1 MYVHFARQHPSSP
14 HCITQCKCKA
24 SCTFVICRN
33 CHSKHILA
41 RVGPRQLVGVH
52 RPLVPQR
59 PLGALRD
66 EVAPVACLFGPVH
79 GVSEREHPLTRHN
92 ACNSHTKYL
101 EKFMAP
107 NFGMLIGHLIDCIK
121 SHNTVDLLGVRRMVL
136 YGFIHVYR
144 LHE

>member
-24 SCTFVICRN
+24 SCTLAICWN
-33 CHSKHILA
+33 HHSKHILA

-52 RPLVPQR
+52 RPLVSQR

-66 EVAPVACLFGPVH
+66 EVAPVAGLFGPVH
-79 GVSEREHPLTRHN
+79 RVSEREHTLTRHN

-101 EKFMAP
+101 DKFMAP
-107 NFGMLIGHLIDCIK
+107 NFGMLIGHLIDCIEAY
-121 SHNTVDLLGVRRMVL
+121 HIVALFGVYHVVL
-136 YGFIHVYR
+136 HGFAYR